1 MALPDAHI
9 DFGGSDDD
17 LFELVDANPKRPRM
31 ERLDWVRFPGMFTK
45 EAAKTEMLVLAL
57 SN

>member
-1 MALPDAHI
+1 MVLDANI

-17 LFELVDANPKRPRM
+17 FFELANADPKRPRM
-31 ERLDWVRFPGMFTK
+31 DRLAWVRFPGMFTK
-45 EAAKTEMLVLAL
+45 GAAKNEMLVLAL